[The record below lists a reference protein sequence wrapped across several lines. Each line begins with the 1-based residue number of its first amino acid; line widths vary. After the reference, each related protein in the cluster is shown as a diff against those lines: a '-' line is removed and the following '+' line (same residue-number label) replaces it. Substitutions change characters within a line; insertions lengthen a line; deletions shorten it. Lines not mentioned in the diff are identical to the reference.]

1 VHAGGD
7 RQAVEALKRSSEAAL
22 IYCNFLHGRAQLK
35 IERMRTRQAS
45 LRQLLEARNYVP
57 HQAAFITARGT
68 ADRNGVHPAAPA

>member
-1 VHAGGD
+1 
-7 RQAVEALKRSSEAAL
+7 VEALKRSSEAAL

-57 HQAAFITARGT
+57 HQTAFIRREAPLTGTRG
-68 ADRNGVHPAAPA
+68 ASAAPA